1 MALFRHGVFGER
13 HGVLSLTS
21 WFHHPS
27 INQHYEVLCRGSVTC
42 LDESK
47 TDTLSLI
54 ASHHVCSPFRF
65 PQHYDQPFLSS
76 LSEEHV
82 RFSIEVRDMNGSIL
96 SQIRLD
102 PTRATVF
109 GHKIRDIA
117 SLPLHRLEF
126 DTLRKG
132 AASSNVSI
140 QPVKLV
146 SSSSS
151 SSSKQAVYE
160 GLELDFIGHFLSPSI
175 DPNTG
180 EDISLLIPKKIPGR
194 VKLCTRQTFATT
206 SEILEMGFCGG
217 AVLKRR
223 EGKNDSSD
231 SDSSSS
237 NSVGVGV
244 GNDES
249 TLECV
254 GVVEGIVPIANNTT
268 SKSELNTTDNLGSI
282 NPIDQAKKLLA
293 GCAVFVE
300 ANEIRELLR

>member
-1 MALFRHGVFGER
+1 VALSFR

-27 INQHYEVLCRGSVTC
+27 INRNYEVLCRGSVTC
-42 LDESK
+42 LDEST

-82 RFSIEVRDMNGSIL
+82 RFSIEVRDMNGSII

-109 GHKIRDIA
+109 GHIIRDIA

-140 QPVKLV
+140 KPVKLV
-146 SSSSS
+146 SSSSSLSSSSS

-180 EDISLLIPKKIPGR
+180 EDISLLIPKNIPGL
-194 VKLCTRQTFATT
+194 VKLRTRQTFAATN
-206 SEILEMGFCGG
+206 EILEMGFCGG

-223 EGKNDSSD
+223 QGKNDST
-231 SDSSSS
+231 SS
-237 NSVGVGV
+237 NSGSVGSEK
-244 GNDES
+244 DES

-268 SKSELNTTDNLGSI
+268 SKSEVNITDNRGII
-282 NPIDQAKKLLA
+282 NPTNGIDQAKKLLA

>member
-1 MALFRHGVFGER
+1 VALFR

-21 WFHHPS
+21 WFQHPS
-27 INQHYEVLCRGSVTC
+27 INQQYEVLCRGSVTC

-47 TDTLSLI
+47 KDTLSLI

-132 AASSNVSI
+132 AASSNVNI

-146 SSSSS
+146 SSSSSSS

-231 SDSSSS
+231 SSSSSSSSDS
-237 NSVGVGV
+237 NSVGVGND
-244 GNDES
+244 NDES

-282 NPIDQAKKLLA
+282 NPKDQAKKLLA

-300 ANEIRELLR
+300 ANEIREILR